1 MKTSPSVAG
10 LQARSVFVSSIALTI
25 ALCWMISISPVQL
38 QAQALSG
45 MNGTVTDSSG
55 AVVSGA
61 TVMVTNDATG
71 VVTKTTTTSAGTYS
85 VTDLIPGTYTVRVE
99 GPGFQAGVLNGVYV
113 DVARR
118 STANLVLKPGSA
130 SEKVEVKANAITL
143 ETDQP
148 QLATTVEPRLVA
160 ELPNEFG
167 NDIGARGRQ
176 IDNFIVLTP
185 GVTGGSFS
193 HRINGGVDF
202 QNEIV
207 FNGIPVA
214 QSETQGLQ
222 TNINPPYELVSQFS
236 VLNSVF
242 SAQYGLGQGVAQYQ
256 FASGSNKLHG
266 DAFEILRNDYF
277 DAPGV
282 APNNPGRPNP
292 DKEHNFGFSFGGPV
306 YIPHVYDGRN
316 KTFFYASL
324 EWYRLTN
331 AQSGFMTMPTA
342 AEKAGDFS
350 AVGDNIFVPSTFVP
364 PAGCNVTPGA
374 QFPGN
379 VIPKACF
386 SPASAAILPVLPDPT
401 IPGLTNNLQ
410 SQINKLFTKQASWGF
425 NIDHNLTRAQ
435 TLHFTF
441 WRDSYNQP
449 NCCDNHALFDA
460 SSPLSGLKQEPR
472 LGTGIFL
479 TYSNAL
485 SNHLVVTAGMGWMGE
500 INNELNVH
508 PGYSFPGI
516 VGGTV
521 FPTIDFGCGG
531 GSNCP
536 AQKPNNL
543 GAGNGG
549 EPFSNNRKLGLS
561 WANNYLYTHGRHTLN
576 FGWEARRTYQDD
588 QECQYCTGLVNFS
601 FLTTSNGVDSTT
613 GNGFASFLLG
623 EVDSVDRRFAI
634 EQKLRNLYFAPYIQ
648 DNIKITPKFTLDVGI
663 RWDIMRPFTDIG
675 NNIVFFQPNLPNPG
689 AINPAGQPLLGA
701 VSKFGNCDGCAGTN
715 HGEIDWHQFS
725 PRIGI
730 TYALTPKTVVLAG
743 FALNHLDGGMFEY
756 GTNKVAVNFGNLLA
770 GVVQVPSANSTVPGY
785 GSWDTTPIAA
795 PGVTPF
801 SPTMGNASNVNALA
815 LNNGRAPYN
824 EAWNVGVQREL
835 PWGTFLSASYVANRG
850 IHLPS
855 QLNPFNQINPSFLS
869 LCTPGSASC
878 VLGSPFTDPAAQA
891 VLAANGF
898 GQCAGVYMPYCNF
911 GTDFPS
917 SGSGNLQRALLPYPQ
932 FNSIFNNFETSGSS
946 LYNSLQTQVQK
957 RFNNGV
963 TFLVN
968 YTLSR
973 MMSNTNSGFTSFA
986 STALNKFNQKAEWTI
1001 DNNDQT
1007 HVVNISGVY
1016 ELPFGPGKPFLNHG
1030 GTMAKNLVGGWQISG
1045 ILTYSSGTLAGPNAI
1060 TANGDPLG
1068 AGAGNRTD
1076 IVPGTPL
1083 RVNWDNYHRGL
1094 PVFNVAAFS
1103 DPGQWTLGDSPRVI
1117 GALRN
1122 PRNEN
1127 ENIALGKHFYFGER
1141 VSAEIRMEFFNIFN
1155 RAQICGFGN
1164 TDTNVSDGAGSFGYD
1179 SIQSPGVP
1187 APCQGNTPRHGQAF
1201 FKITF

>member
-130 SEKVEVKANAITL
+130 SEKVEVTANAITL

-1068 AGAGNRTD
+1068 AGAGNRAD